1 MKHFK
6 IHNGAITTETKPEV
20 SAAFKLPDGE
30 YLVLVYEKGS
40 AIAEIEK
47 ITEWFANLPPDFSDT
62 DLLQNK
68 LNAMCF
74 YQLRFAKEI
83 GASAFSK
90 TQASARADV
99 NYAKL
104 KNDIRSNGMAP
115 AEAQSVAKERNEEAY
130 NNEAN
135 AEAYDDLIQ
144 AQMTALNNIIK
155 AMSQMISNI
164 KKEKEYIMRGTNPAL
179 PTQ

>member
-1 MKHFK
+1 MQHFK
-6 IHNGAITTETKPEV
+6 INNGAITAETKATV
-20 SAAFKLPDGE
+20 SAAFKLSDGE
-30 YLVLVYEKGS
+30 YILQIYEKGS
-40 AIAEIEK
+40 AISEIEK

-62 DLLQNK
+62 DMLQNR

-90 TQASARADV
+90 TQARARADV

-104 KNDIRSNGMAP
+104 KNELRNGGMAP
-115 AEAQSVAKERNEEAY
+115 AEAQSVAKERNEEVY
-130 NNEAN
+130 NEEAA